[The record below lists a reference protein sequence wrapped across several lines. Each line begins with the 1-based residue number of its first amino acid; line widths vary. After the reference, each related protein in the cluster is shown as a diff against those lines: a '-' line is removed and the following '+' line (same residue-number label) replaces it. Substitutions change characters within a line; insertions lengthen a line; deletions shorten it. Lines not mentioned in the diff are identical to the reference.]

1 MKLLRTNLKPINRL
15 GWVPKESIG
24 SQHFINGRC
33 RARKEIKTNLMHKY
47 NTGGKRGILGFLMY
61 VQDDD
66 LAGSDNINIS
76 AYKHTRRERERE
88 RETVMS
94 EVHKVRLSR
103 RSCMIKV
110 LSLYDSSP
118 NVSNS
123 DIASSKACQ
132 I

>member
-1 MKLLRTNLKPINRL
+1 MKPINRL

-88 RETVMS
+88 RDRDVRSPQSQIVSEKLHDQGTVL
-94 EVHKVRLSR
+94 V
-103 RSCMIKV
+103 
-110 LSLYDSSP
+110 
-118 NVSNS
+118 
-123 DIASSKACQ
+123 
-132 I
+132 